1 MVGVGFILSMIFHAG
16 TKEPP
21 EVVINGQST
30 KSEAMVM
37 VNSIKRPIKIHY
49 SLNNLKDTVI
59 QFIIVGELLSI
70 SSKCADIYLNLKS
83 FCYFNKLW
91 NVVVVVVFFFR
102 ESLLLF
108 LHHTL
113 VYSR

>member
-37 VNSIKRPIKIHY
+37 VNSIKQPIKIHY
-49 SLNNLKDTVI
+49 SLKNLKDTVI

-70 SSKCADIYLNLKS
+70 SRKCADIYLNLKS
-83 FCYFNKLW
+83 LCYFNKLW
-91 NVVVVVVFFFR
+91 NVIFHYYFFFS
-102 ESLLLF
+102 EKVFSCF
-108 LHHTL
+108 
-113 VYSR
+113 SIIP